1 MFSSSSISN
10 VDNNGEGDS
19 LSEDSNTKKVR
30 FKESD
35 VIPEDVMVVES
46 SPTLSL
52 SWKDMLV
59 GKDTFVQNNTNG
71 GQFLVDNF
79 SLIDLPSHLYQKQI
93 LMEIRGMVG
102 KVTKLDFYTD
112 SGARG
117 RYARMEVYV
126 NLGRPLISKILI
138 NGSPQRIEYDNLP
151 VVCFKCGCYG
161 HIKENCR
168 SVTYCSEVKEK
179 GETLEQTS
187 STSMVAED
195 GDYGPWMLVERKS
208 RRSTLDRIK
217 KETILKGRKL
227 WDHDFNR

>member
-1 MFSSSSISN
+1 
-10 VDNNGEGDS
+10 
-19 LSEDSNTKKVR
+19 
-30 FKESD
+30 
-35 VIPEDVMVVES
+35 
-46 SPTLSL
+46 
-52 SWKDMLV
+52 
-59 GKDTFVQNNTNG
+59 
-71 GQFLVDNF
+71 
-79 SLIDLPSHLYQKQI
+79 
-93 LMEIRGMVG
+93 MEIRGMVG

-117 RYARMEVYV
+117 RYARVEVYV
-126 NLGRPLISKILI
+126 NLLRPLISKILI

-161 HIKENCR
+161 HIKENCQ

-208 RRSTLDRIK
+208 RRS
-217 KETILKGRKL
+217 
-227 WDHDFNR
+227 